1 MPPQLPSQ
9 DGTLYLGY
17 FLDVYVLLLITIQS
31 CWQEK
36 SHQYVMI
43 LERFSWYI
51 HQRIFCTVLIC
62 NIINSGS
69 DHSIARRIYHIMKI
83 SHKSAFISYH
93 SLKIV
98 ALYKLFNLLL
108 RPSCTWNLGVSLV
121 KHFCPWLEL
130 VQVVVGRHTR
140 CRSTA
145 QHTESSGRHLPKT
158 THKEIEHHS
167 RLQQEVKSE

>member
-1 MPPQLPSQ
+1 
-9 DGTLYLGY
+9 
-17 FLDVYVLLLITIQS
+17 
-31 CWQEK
+31 
-36 SHQYVMI
+36 
-43 LERFSWYI
+43 
-51 HQRIFCTVLIC
+51 
-62 NIINSGS
+62 
-69 DHSIARRIYHIMKI
+69 MKI
-83 SHKSAFISYH
+83 SHKSAFIPYH